1 MKIRSIL
8 LLILLIFF
16 EPPEIFSQVHSQ
28 SSFRFVNLV
37 TSPRAAGFGG
47 NMINVKDNDLSLAYA
62 NPALLNPAMDNQ
74 ASFSYLNYFA
84 GINYGMFSYAKDIKD
99 VGTFAVNMLLV
110 GYGTFDETDNSGAV
124 IGSFSANQTG
134 INLAGSRQIS
144 ERFSA
149 GAQLKLLFSNLER
162 YTSFGMGIDL
172 AGTYHIEEEF
182 LTTSLVFKNI
192 GYQLSSYYEGG
203 DKDPLPF
210 EIQLGVSKKMKHAPF
225 RLSLVLENLQQW
237 DLSYTDPNLIG
248 KTDPLTGQPIEVQE
262 ASFGKKLMLHT
273 VFGLE
278 LVFSKNV
285 MVQIG
290 YNYRRREELK
300 TNEKPGLAG
309 FSFGI
314 GAKFGAFKISYALSS
329 FNQAGTGNHFG
340 LALFFN
346 EMKKEKV
353 LN

>member
-1 MKIRSIL
+1 MKITSG
-8 LLILLIFF
+8 LILVFLI
-16 EPPEIFSQVHSQ
+16 IFQATRLFAQVHSQ

-74 ASFSYLNYFA
+74 VSFSYLNYIA
-84 GINYGMFSYAKDIKD
+84 GINYGMFSYAKDVKD
-99 VGTFAVNMLLV
+99 VGTFAVNMQFV
-110 GYGTFDETDNSGAV
+110 GYGTFDETDNTGAV

-134 INLAGSRQIS
+134 INLAGSRQIN

-149 GAQLKLLFSNLER
+149 GAQLKFLFSNFER
-162 YTSFGMGIDL
+162 YSAFGMGIDI

-192 GYQLSSYYEGG
+192 GYQLSAYYDGG
-203 DKDPLPF
+203 DKEPLPF

-237 DLSYTDPNLIG
+237 DLSYIDPNLIG
-248 KTDPLTGQPIEVQE
+248 KTDPLTGEQIEIKE

-278 LVFSKNV
+278 LVFSKNI
-285 MVQIG
+285 MVQLG

-300 TNEKPGLAG
+300 TDQKPGLSG
-309 FSFGI
+309 FSFGV

-329 FNQAGTGNHFG
+329 FNQAGAANHFG

>member
-8 LLILLIFF
+8 LLINLIFF
-16 EPPEIFSQVHSQ
+16 EVSGLIAQVHSQ

-37 TSPRAAGFGG
+37 ASPRAAGFGG

-62 NPALLNPAMDNQ
+62 NPALLNPTMDNQ
-74 ASFSYLNYFA
+74 VSFTFLSYIA
-84 GINYGMFSYAKDIKD
+84 GINNGMFSYAKDIKD
-99 VGTFAVNMLLV
+99 VGTFAVNMQFV
-110 GYGTFDETDNSGAV
+110 GYGKIDETDNSGAV

-134 INLAGSRQIS
+134 INLAGSRQIA

-149 GAQLKLLFSNLER
+149 GVQLKFLFSNLER

-172 AGTYHIEEEF
+172 AGTYHVEEEF

-192 GYQLSSYYEGG
+192 GYQLSSYYEGA

-248 KTDPLTGQPIEVQE
+248 KTDPLTGEPVEIEE
-262 ASFGKKLMLHT
+262 AGFGEKLMLHT

-278 LVFSKNV
+278 LVFTKNI
-285 MVQIG
+285 MVQFG
-290 YNYRRREELK
+290 YNYRRRAELK
-300 TNEKPGLAG
+300 TVEKPGLAG
-309 FSFGI
+309 FSFGF
-314 GAKFGAFKISYALSS
+314 GAKFGAFKISYALSG
-329 FNQAGTGNHFG
+329 FNQAGAANHFG

>member
-8 LLILLIFF
+8 ALIFLVLCQVSG
-16 EPPEIFSQVHSQ
+16 IFAQVHSQ

-47 NMINVKDNDLSLAYA
+47 NMIDVKDNDLSLAYG
-62 NPALLNPAMDNQ
+62 NPALLNHTMDNQ
-74 ASFSYLNYFA
+74 VSLSYLNYIA

-99 VGTFAVNMLLV
+99 VGTFAVNMQFV
-110 GYGTFDETDNSGAV
+110 GYGNFDETDNTGAV

-134 INLAGSRQIS
+134 INLAGSRQIN

-149 GAQLKLLFSNLER
+149 GAQLKFLFSNLER
-162 YTSFGMGIDL
+162 YSAFGMGIDL

-192 GYQLSSYYEGG
+192 GYQLTTYYDGG

-225 RLSLVLENLQQW
+225 RLSLILENLQQW
-237 DLSYTDPNLIG
+237 DLSYIDPNLIG
-248 KTDPLTGQPIEVQE
+248 KTDPLTGEQIEVEE

-278 LVFSKNV
+278 LVFSKNI

-290 YNYRRREELK
+290 YNYRRRDELK
-300 TNEKPGLAG
+300 TEQKPALAG
-309 FSFGI
+309 FSFGV
-314 GAKFGAFKISYALSS
+314 GAKFGSFKISYALSG
-329 FNQAGTGNHFG
+329 FNQAGAANHFG
-340 LALFFN
+340 LSLFFN